1 MAKVK
6 LSKAKT
12 AIIII
17 AAIIFA
23 LLVAGGIY
31 CVATDQSPATA
42 IEAATAHQDKLVGK
56 WQSQKS
62 PGLSAYVF
70 YDDGT
75 YDSYLSTVNFSG
87 EYTVKGNKITLTNPN
102 TNAQVVYKYK
112 VKGKVLK
119 LTLMEDDKEAET
131 NAYDSV
137 DELQMK
143 TLADLIGD
151 SIKDNNA
158 LHMDYLAIMAQNS
171 VIAGDWNRAISYY
184 FELLNEDGVLNADY
198 DESRYTGE
206 LELAAKIIHNI
217 CVLYFIGLK
226 SDEFTQIKKKYDY
239 IFKLESQ
246 RTKRLVRN
254 NPAFKE
260 GFEEDFNTLCEFTTG
275 ILYYDSTHATD
286 FISGN
291 MMGAICEDSEK
302 SGKKHPANLSE
313 TVKIEDDNIDL
324 FILDNSFAFKG
335 NVITKILSDFPF
347 DENQNEETQYAE
359 ENTVSTA
366 VPVVENRLLEDD
378 LFSEL
383 ENLTGLQEVKKE
395 VSSIINLLK
404 LQKIRKEKGLP
415 ELPISRH
422 LVFSGNPGTGKTT
435 VARLLAQIYHELGVL
450 SKGQLIEVDRSGLVG
465 GYVGQT
471 AIKTQEV
478 IQQALGGVLFIDEAY
493 TLARGNDSN
502 DYGQEAIDTI
512 LKAMEDHRDDLVVI
526 VAGYPNLMERFVNSN
541 PGLKSR
547 FNKYIYFEDYTP
559 EELLEIFDSMCK
571 KSGLT
576 ATQDARDLVLK
587 HFEKEYANR
596 NETFANGREVRNFFE
611 KAVVNQANRLA
622 QESYIDDEDVATLT
636 AEDISK
642 VG

>member
-1 MAKVK
+1 MSRTRNFKPLFPTTGRMTLSVYQDLNNKYESNPQDLKVINN
-6 LSKAKT
+6 L
-12 AIIII
+12 IDVLQDY
-17 AAIIFA
+17 IF
-23 LLVAGGIY
+23 
-31 CVATDQSPATA
+31 
-42 IEAATAHQDKLVGK
+42 
-56 WQSQKS
+56 
-62 PGLSAYVF
+62 
-70 YDDGT
+70 
-75 YDSYLSTVNFSG
+75 
-87 EYTVKGNKITLTNPN
+87 
-102 TNAQVVYKYK
+102 
-112 VKGKVLK
+112 
-119 LTLMEDDKEAET
+119 
-131 NAYDSV
+131 SV
-137 DELQMK
+137 R
-143 TLADLIGD
+143 DLIAFD
-151 SIKDNNA
+151 DDNEIFENKKQAALKVMDIALSIKDNYA

-198 DESRYTGE
+198 DESYYAGE
-206 LELAAKIIHNI
+206 LELAAKIVHNI

-226 SDEFTQIKKKYDY
+226 SDEFTHIKKKYDY

-622 QESYIDDEDVATLT
+622 QESYIDDEDAATLT

>member
-1 MAKVK
+1 MSRTRNFKPLFPTTGRMTLSVYQDLNNKYESNPQDLKVINN
-6 LSKAKT
+6 L
-12 AIIII
+12 IDVLQDY
-17 AAIIFA
+17 IF
-23 LLVAGGIY
+23 
-31 CVATDQSPATA
+31 
-42 IEAATAHQDKLVGK
+42 
-56 WQSQKS
+56 
-62 PGLSAYVF
+62 
-70 YDDGT
+70 
-75 YDSYLSTVNFSG
+75 
-87 EYTVKGNKITLTNPN
+87 
-102 TNAQVVYKYK
+102 
-112 VKGKVLK
+112 
-119 LTLMEDDKEAET
+119 
-131 NAYDSV
+131 SV
-137 DELQMK
+137 R
-143 TLADLIGD
+143 DLIAFD
-151 SIKDNNA
+151 DDNEIFENKKQAALKVMDIALSIKDNYA

-198 DESRYTGE
+198 DESYYAGE
-206 LELAAKIIHNI
+206 LELAAKIVHNI
-217 CVLYFIGLK
+217 YVLYFIGLK
-226 SDEFTQIKKKYDY
+226 SDEFTHIKKKYDY

>member
-1 MAKVK
+1 MSRTRNFKPLFPTTGRMTLSVYQDLNNKYESNPQDLKVINN
-6 LSKAKT
+6 L
-12 AIIII
+12 IDVLQDY
-17 AAIIFA
+17 IF
-23 LLVAGGIY
+23 
-31 CVATDQSPATA
+31 
-42 IEAATAHQDKLVGK
+42 
-56 WQSQKS
+56 
-62 PGLSAYVF
+62 
-70 YDDGT
+70 
-75 YDSYLSTVNFSG
+75 
-87 EYTVKGNKITLTNPN
+87 
-102 TNAQVVYKYK
+102 
-112 VKGKVLK
+112 
-119 LTLMEDDKEAET
+119 
-131 NAYDSV
+131 SV
-137 DELQMK
+137 R
-143 TLADLIGD
+143 DLIAFD
-151 SIKDNNA
+151 DDNEIFENKKQAALKVMDIALSIKDNYA

-198 DESRYTGE
+198 DESYYAGE
-206 LELAAKIIHNI
+206 LELAAKIVHNI

-226 SDEFTQIKKKYDY
+226 SDEFTHIKKKYDY

-347 DENQNEETQYAE
+347 NENQNEETQYAE

>member
-1 MAKVK
+1 MSRTRNFKPLFPTTGRMTLSVYQDLNNKYESNPQDLKVINN
-6 LSKAKT
+6 L
-12 AIIII
+12 IDVLQDY
-17 AAIIFA
+17 IF
-23 LLVAGGIY
+23 
-31 CVATDQSPATA
+31 
-42 IEAATAHQDKLVGK
+42 
-56 WQSQKS
+56 
-62 PGLSAYVF
+62 
-70 YDDGT
+70 
-75 YDSYLSTVNFSG
+75 
-87 EYTVKGNKITLTNPN
+87 
-102 TNAQVVYKYK
+102 
-112 VKGKVLK
+112 
-119 LTLMEDDKEAET
+119 
-131 NAYDSV
+131 SV
-137 DELQMK
+137 R
-143 TLADLIGD
+143 DLIAFD
-151 SIKDNNA
+151 DDNEIFENKKQAALKVMDIALSIKDNYA

-198 DESRYTGE
+198 DESYYAGE
-206 LELAAKIIHNI
+206 LELAAKIVHNI

-226 SDEFTQIKKKYDY
+226 SDEFTHIKKKYDY

-526 VAGYPNLMERFVNSN
+526 VAGYPDLMERFVNSN

-571 KSGLT
+571 KSGLMEN
-576 ATQDARDLVLK
+576 ARDLVLK
-587 HFEKEYANR
+587 HFEEKYANR

>member
-1 MAKVK
+1 MSRTRNFKPLFPTTGRMTLSVYQDLNNKYESNPQDLKVINN
-6 LSKAKT
+6 L
-12 AIIII
+12 IDVLQDY
-17 AAIIFA
+17 IF
-23 LLVAGGIY
+23 
-31 CVATDQSPATA
+31 
-42 IEAATAHQDKLVGK
+42 
-56 WQSQKS
+56 
-62 PGLSAYVF
+62 
-70 YDDGT
+70 
-75 YDSYLSTVNFSG
+75 
-87 EYTVKGNKITLTNPN
+87 
-102 TNAQVVYKYK
+102 
-112 VKGKVLK
+112 
-119 LTLMEDDKEAET
+119 
-131 NAYDSV
+131 SV
-137 DELQMK
+137 R
-143 TLADLIGD
+143 DLIAFD
-151 SIKDNNA
+151 DDNEIFENKKQAALKVMDIALSIKDNYA

-198 DESRYTGE
+198 DESYYAGE
-206 LELAAKIIHNI
+206 LELAAKIVHNI

-226 SDEFTQIKKKYDY
+226 SDEFTHIKKKYDY

-636 AEDISK
+636 AEDIRK

>member
-1 MAKVK
+1 MSRTRNFKPLFPTTGRMTLSVYQDLNNKYESNPQDLKVINN
-6 LSKAKT
+6 L
-12 AIIII
+12 IDVLQDY
-17 AAIIFA
+17 IF
-23 LLVAGGIY
+23 
-31 CVATDQSPATA
+31 
-42 IEAATAHQDKLVGK
+42 
-56 WQSQKS
+56 
-62 PGLSAYVF
+62 
-70 YDDGT
+70 
-75 YDSYLSTVNFSG
+75 
-87 EYTVKGNKITLTNPN
+87 
-102 TNAQVVYKYK
+102 
-112 VKGKVLK
+112 
-119 LTLMEDDKEAET
+119 
-131 NAYDSV
+131 SV
-137 DELQMK
+137 R
-143 TLADLIGD
+143 DLIAFD
-151 SIKDNNA
+151 DDNEIFENKKQAALKVMDIALSIKDNYA

-198 DESRYTGE
+198 DESYYAGE
-206 LELAAKIIHNI
+206 LELAAKIVHNI

-226 SDEFTQIKKKYDY
+226 SDEFTHIKKKYDY

-302 SGKKHPANLSE
+302 SGQKHPANLSE

-347 DENQNEETQYAE
+347 NENQNEETQYAE

-471 AIKTQEV
+471 AIKTQGV

-512 LKAMEDHRDDLVVI
+512 LKAMEDHRDNLVVI
-526 VAGYPNLMERFVNSN
+526 VAGYPDLMERFVNSN

-576 ATQDARDLVLK
+576 ATQDTRDLVLK

-611 KAVVNQANRLA
+611 KTVVNQANRLA

>member
-1 MAKVK
+1 MSRTRNFKPLFPTTGRMTLSVYQDLNNKYESNPQDLKVINN
-6 LSKAKT
+6 L
-12 AIIII
+12 IDVLQDY
-17 AAIIFA
+17 IF
-23 LLVAGGIY
+23 
-31 CVATDQSPATA
+31 
-42 IEAATAHQDKLVGK
+42 
-56 WQSQKS
+56 
-62 PGLSAYVF
+62 
-70 YDDGT
+70 
-75 YDSYLSTVNFSG
+75 
-87 EYTVKGNKITLTNPN
+87 
-102 TNAQVVYKYK
+102 
-112 VKGKVLK
+112 
-119 LTLMEDDKEAET
+119 
-131 NAYDSV
+131 SV
-137 DELQMK
+137 R
-143 TLADLIGD
+143 DLIAFD
-151 SIKDNNA
+151 DDNEIFENKKQAALKVMDIALSIKDNYA

-198 DESRYTGE
+198 DESYYADE
-206 LELAAKIIHNI
+206 LELAAKIVHNI

-226 SDEFTQIKKKYDY
+226 SDEFTHIKKKYDY

>member
-1 MAKVK
+1 MSRTRNFKPLFPTTGRMTLSVYQDLNNKYESNPQDLKVINN
-6 LSKAKT
+6 L
-12 AIIII
+12 IDVLQDY
-17 AAIIFA
+17 IF
-23 LLVAGGIY
+23 
-31 CVATDQSPATA
+31 
-42 IEAATAHQDKLVGK
+42 
-56 WQSQKS
+56 
-62 PGLSAYVF
+62 
-70 YDDGT
+70 
-75 YDSYLSTVNFSG
+75 
-87 EYTVKGNKITLTNPN
+87 
-102 TNAQVVYKYK
+102 
-112 VKGKVLK
+112 
-119 LTLMEDDKEAET
+119 
-131 NAYDSV
+131 SV
-137 DELQMK
+137 R
-143 TLADLIGD
+143 DLIAFD
-151 SIKDNNA
+151 DDNEIFENKKQAALKVMDIALSIKDNYA

-198 DESRYTGE
+198 DESYYAGE
-206 LELAAKIIHNI
+206 LELAAKIVHNI

-226 SDEFTQIKKKYDY
+226 SDEFTHIKKKYDY

-359 ENTVSTA
+359 EFTVSTA

>member
-1 MAKVK
+1 MPHICDFKPLFPATGLFKWSITMPVYQGILQNYENNPHDLK
-6 LSKAKT
+6 CIDNVIDILQYY
-12 AIIII
+12 
-17 AAIIFA
+17 IFEDKNRIVDEDEYSDAEIFANKKQAA
-23 LLVAGGIY
+23 LLVME
-31 CVATDQSPATA
+31 VAS
-42 IEAATAHQDKLVGK
+42 
-56 WQSQKS
+56 
-62 PGLSAYVF
+62 
-70 YDDGT
+70 
-75 YDSYLSTVNFSG
+75 
-87 EYTVKGNKITLTNPN
+87 
-102 TNAQVVYKYK
+102 
-112 VKGKVLK
+112 
-119 LTLMEDDKEAET
+119 
-131 NAYDSV
+131 
-137 DELQMK
+137 
-143 TLADLIGD
+143 D

-226 SDEFTQIKKKYDY
+226 SDAFAHIKQKYDY

-246 RTKRLVRN
+246 RTKRLAQS
-254 NPAFKE
+254 NPSLKKGFK
-260 GFEEDFNTLCEFTTG
+260 GDFSTLYNFTEG
-275 ILYYDSTHATD
+275 ILYYDYTHAMGFT
-286 FISGN
+286 SGD
-291 MMGAICEDSEK
+291 MMEAICSDYEKTGQKRLPHLSSTVQIVNDNDNLYLLDSSMPSDME
-302 SGKKHPANLSE
+302 
-313 TVKIEDDNIDL
+313 
-324 FILDNSFAFKG
+324 
-335 NVITKILSDFPF
+335 VITKILTDSLFGHDQAN
-347 DENQNEETQYAE
+347 ENSVFAE
-359 ENTVSTA
+359 DADQTVLPIDKNCVLTDS
-366 VPVVENRLLEDD
+366 

-415 ELPISRH
+415 ELPVSRH

-435 VARLLAQIYHELGVL
+435 VARLLAQIYHELGIL

-471 AIKTQEV
+471 AIKTQGV

-502 DYGQEAIDTI
+502 DYGQEAIDTF
-512 LKAMEDHRDDLVVI
+512 LKAMEDNRDDLVVI
-526 VAGYPNLMERFVNSN
+526 VAGYPDLMERFVNSN

-571 KSGLT
+571 KSGLI
-576 ATQDARDLVLK
+576 ATENARDLVLK
-587 HFEKEYANR
+587 HFEEEYANR
-596 NETFANGREVRNFFE
+596 DETFANGREVRNFFE
-611 KAVVNQANRLA
+611 KTVVNQANRLA
-622 QESYIDDEDVATLT
+622 NEPYLNNEDVSTLT
-636 AEDISK
+636 AEDIM
-642 VG
+642 VE

>member
-1 MAKVK
+1 MSRTRNFKPLFPTTGRMTLSVYQDLNNKYESNPQDLKVINN
-6 LSKAKT
+6 L
-12 AIIII
+12 IDVLQDY
-17 AAIIFA
+17 IF
-23 LLVAGGIY
+23 
-31 CVATDQSPATA
+31 
-42 IEAATAHQDKLVGK
+42 
-56 WQSQKS
+56 
-62 PGLSAYVF
+62 
-70 YDDGT
+70 
-75 YDSYLSTVNFSG
+75 
-87 EYTVKGNKITLTNPN
+87 
-102 TNAQVVYKYK
+102 
-112 VKGKVLK
+112 
-119 LTLMEDDKEAET
+119 
-131 NAYDSV
+131 SV
-137 DELQMK
+137 R
-143 TLADLIGD
+143 DLIAFD
-151 SIKDNNA
+151 DDNEIFENKKQAALKVMDIALSIKDNYA

-198 DESRYTGE
+198 DESYYAGE
-206 LELAAKIIHNI
+206 LELAAKIVHNI

-226 SDEFTQIKKKYDY
+226 SDEFTHIKKKYDY

-291 MMGAICEDSEK
+291 MMGTICEDSEK

>member
-1 MAKVK
+1 MSRTRNFKPLFPTNGRMTLSVYQDLNNKYESNPQDLKVINN
-6 LSKAKT
+6 L
-12 AIIII
+12 IDVLQDY
-17 AAIIFA
+17 IF
-23 LLVAGGIY
+23 
-31 CVATDQSPATA
+31 
-42 IEAATAHQDKLVGK
+42 
-56 WQSQKS
+56 
-62 PGLSAYVF
+62 
-70 YDDGT
+70 
-75 YDSYLSTVNFSG
+75 
-87 EYTVKGNKITLTNPN
+87 
-102 TNAQVVYKYK
+102 
-112 VKGKVLK
+112 
-119 LTLMEDDKEAET
+119 
-131 NAYDSV
+131 SV
-137 DELQMK
+137 R
-143 TLADLIGD
+143 DLIAFD
-151 SIKDNNA
+151 DDNEIFENKKQAALKVMDIALSIKDNYA

-198 DESRYTGE
+198 DESYYAGE
-206 LELAAKIIHNI
+206 LELAAKIVHNI

-226 SDEFTQIKKKYDY
+226 SDEFTHIKKKYDY

>member
-1 MAKVK
+1 MSRTRNFKPLFPTTGRMTLSVYQDLNNKYESNPQDLKVINN
-6 LSKAKT
+6 L
-12 AIIII
+12 IDVLQDY
-17 AAIIFA
+17 IF
-23 LLVAGGIY
+23 
-31 CVATDQSPATA
+31 
-42 IEAATAHQDKLVGK
+42 
-56 WQSQKS
+56 
-62 PGLSAYVF
+62 
-70 YDDGT
+70 
-75 YDSYLSTVNFSG
+75 
-87 EYTVKGNKITLTNPN
+87 
-102 TNAQVVYKYK
+102 
-112 VKGKVLK
+112 
-119 LTLMEDDKEAET
+119 
-131 NAYDSV
+131 SV
-137 DELQMK
+137 R
-143 TLADLIGD
+143 DLIAFD
-151 SIKDNNA
+151 DDNEIFENKKQAELKVMDIALSIKDNYA

-198 DESRYTGE
+198 DESYYAGE
-206 LELAAKIIHNI
+206 LELAAKIVHNI

-226 SDEFTQIKKKYDY
+226 SDEFTHIKKKYDY

>member
-1 MAKVK
+1 MSRTRNFKPLFPTTGRMTLSVYQDLNNKYESNPQDLKVINN
-6 LSKAKT
+6 L
-12 AIIII
+12 IDVLQDY
-17 AAIIFA
+17 IF
-23 LLVAGGIY
+23 
-31 CVATDQSPATA
+31 
-42 IEAATAHQDKLVGK
+42 
-56 WQSQKS
+56 
-62 PGLSAYVF
+62 
-70 YDDGT
+70 
-75 YDSYLSTVNFSG
+75 
-87 EYTVKGNKITLTNPN
+87 
-102 TNAQVVYKYK
+102 
-112 VKGKVLK
+112 
-119 LTLMEDDKEAET
+119 
-131 NAYDSV
+131 SV
-137 DELQMK
+137 R
-143 TLADLIGD
+143 DLIAFD
-151 SIKDNNA
+151 DDNEIIENKKQAALKVMDIALSIKDNYA

-198 DESRYTGE
+198 DESYYAGE
-206 LELAAKIIHNI
+206 LELAAKIVHNI

-226 SDEFTQIKKKYDY
+226 SDEFTHIKKKYDY

-302 SGKKHPANLSE
+302 SGQKHPANLSE

-347 DENQNEETQYAE
+347 NENQNEETQYAE

-471 AIKTQEV
+471 AIKTQGV

-512 LKAMEDHRDDLVVI
+512 LKAMEDHRDNLVVI
-526 VAGYPNLMERFVNSN
+526 VAGYPDLMERFVNSN

-576 ATQDARDLVLK
+576 ATQDTRDLVLK

-611 KAVVNQANRLA
+611 KTVVNQANRLA
-622 QESYIDDEDVATLT
+622 IESNIDDEDVSTLT
-636 AEDISK
+636 AEDVMLTK
-642 VG
+642 

>member
-1 MAKVK
+1 MSKTRNFKPLFPTTGRMTLSVYQDLNNKYESNPQDLKVINN
-6 LSKAKT
+6 L
-12 AIIII
+12 IDVLQDY
-17 AAIIFA
+17 IF
-23 LLVAGGIY
+23 
-31 CVATDQSPATA
+31 
-42 IEAATAHQDKLVGK
+42 
-56 WQSQKS
+56 
-62 PGLSAYVF
+62 
-70 YDDGT
+70 
-75 YDSYLSTVNFSG
+75 
-87 EYTVKGNKITLTNPN
+87 
-102 TNAQVVYKYK
+102 
-112 VKGKVLK
+112 
-119 LTLMEDDKEAET
+119 
-131 NAYDSV
+131 SV
-137 DELQMK
+137 R
-143 TLADLIGD
+143 DLIAFD
-151 SIKDNNA
+151 DDNEIFENKKQAALKVMDIALSIKDNYA

-198 DESRYTGE
+198 DESYYAGE
-206 LELAAKIIHNI
+206 LELAAKIVHNI

-226 SDEFTQIKKKYDY
+226 SDEFTHIKKKYDY

-302 SGKKHPANLSE
+302 SGQKHPANLSE

-359 ENTVSTA
+359 ENTVSTV

-435 VARLLAQIYHELGVL
+435 IARLLAQIYHELGVL

-471 AIKTQEV
+471 AIKTQGV

-526 VAGYPNLMERFVNSN
+526 VAGYPDLMERFVNSN

-571 KSGLT
+571 KSGLI
-576 ATQDARDLVLK
+576 ATENARDLVLK
-587 HFEKEYANR
+587 HFEEKYANR

>member
-1 MAKVK
+1 MSRTRNFKPLFPTTGRMTLSVYQDLNNKYESNPQDLKVINN
-6 LSKAKT
+6 L
-12 AIIII
+12 IDVLQDY
-17 AAIIFA
+17 IF
-23 LLVAGGIY
+23 
-31 CVATDQSPATA
+31 
-42 IEAATAHQDKLVGK
+42 
-56 WQSQKS
+56 
-62 PGLSAYVF
+62 
-70 YDDGT
+70 
-75 YDSYLSTVNFSG
+75 
-87 EYTVKGNKITLTNPN
+87 
-102 TNAQVVYKYK
+102 
-112 VKGKVLK
+112 
-119 LTLMEDDKEAET
+119 
-131 NAYDSV
+131 SV
-137 DELQMK
+137 R
-143 TLADLIGD
+143 DLIAFD
-151 SIKDNNA
+151 DDNEIFENKKQAALKVMDIALSIKDNYA

-198 DESRYTGE
+198 DESYYAGE
-206 LELAAKIIHNI
+206 LELAAKIVHNI

-226 SDEFTQIKKKYDY
+226 SDEFTHIKKKYDY

-260 GFEEDFNTLCEFTTG
+260 GFEENFNTLCEFTTG

-302 SGKKHPANLSE
+302 SGQKHPANLSE

-347 DENQNEETQYAE
+347 NENQNEETQYAE

-450 SKGQLIEVDRSGLVG
+450 SEGQLIEVDRSGLVG

-471 AIKTQEV
+471 AIKTQGV

-526 VAGYPNLMERFVNSN
+526 VAGYPDLMERFVNSN

-571 KSGLT
+571 KSGLI
-576 ATQDARDLVLK
+576 ATKNARDLVLK
-587 HFEKEYANR
+587 HFEEEYANR
-596 NETFANGREVRNFFE
+596 DKTFANGREVRNFFE
-611 KAVVNQANRLA
+611 KTVVNQANRLA

>member
-1 MAKVK
+1 MSRTRNFKPLFPTTGRMTLSVYQDLNNKYESNPQDLKVINN
-6 LSKAKT
+6 L
-12 AIIII
+12 IDVLQDY
-17 AAIIFA
+17 IF
-23 LLVAGGIY
+23 
-31 CVATDQSPATA
+31 
-42 IEAATAHQDKLVGK
+42 
-56 WQSQKS
+56 
-62 PGLSAYVF
+62 
-70 YDDGT
+70 
-75 YDSYLSTVNFSG
+75 
-87 EYTVKGNKITLTNPN
+87 
-102 TNAQVVYKYK
+102 
-112 VKGKVLK
+112 
-119 LTLMEDDKEAET
+119 
-131 NAYDSV
+131 SV
-137 DELQMK
+137 R
-143 TLADLIGD
+143 DLIAFD
-151 SIKDNNA
+151 DDNEIFENKKQAALKVMDIALSIKDNYA

-198 DESRYTGE
+198 DESYYAGE
-206 LELAAKIIHNI
+206 LELAAKIVHNI

-226 SDEFTQIKKKYDY
+226 SDEFTHIKKKYDY

-596 NETFANGREVRNFFE
+596 NETFANGCEVRNFFE

>member
-1 MAKVK
+1 MSRTRNFKPLFPTTGRMTLSVYQDLNNKYESNPQDLKVINN
-6 LSKAKT
+6 L
-12 AIIII
+12 IDVLQDY
-17 AAIIFA
+17 IF
-23 LLVAGGIY
+23 
-31 CVATDQSPATA
+31 
-42 IEAATAHQDKLVGK
+42 
-56 WQSQKS
+56 
-62 PGLSAYVF
+62 
-70 YDDGT
+70 
-75 YDSYLSTVNFSG
+75 
-87 EYTVKGNKITLTNPN
+87 
-102 TNAQVVYKYK
+102 
-112 VKGKVLK
+112 
-119 LTLMEDDKEAET
+119 
-131 NAYDSV
+131 SV
-137 DELQMK
+137 R
-143 TLADLIGD
+143 DLIAFD
-151 SIKDNNA
+151 DDNEIFENKKQATLKVMDIALSIKDNYA

-198 DESRYTGE
+198 DESYYAGE
-206 LELAAKIIHNI
+206 LELAAKIVHNI

-226 SDEFTQIKKKYDY
+226 SDEFTHIKKKYDY

-302 SGKKHPANLSE
+302 SGQKHPANLSE

-347 DENQNEETQYAE
+347 NENQNEETQYAE

-471 AIKTQEV
+471 AIKTQGV

-512 LKAMEDHRDDLVVI
+512 LKAMEDHRDNLVVI
-526 VAGYPNLMERFVNSN
+526 VAGYPDLMERFVNSN

-576 ATQDARDLVLK
+576 ATQDTRDLVLK

-611 KAVVNQANRLA
+611 KTVVNQANRLA
-622 QESYIDDEDVATLT
+622 IESNIDDEDVSTLT
-636 AEDISK
+636 AEDVMLTK
-642 VG
+642 

>member
-1 MAKVK
+1 MSRTRNFKPLFPTTGRMTLSVYQDLNNKYESNPQDLKVINN
-6 LSKAKT
+6 L
-12 AIIII
+12 IDVLQDY
-17 AAIIFA
+17 IF
-23 LLVAGGIY
+23 
-31 CVATDQSPATA
+31 
-42 IEAATAHQDKLVGK
+42 
-56 WQSQKS
+56 
-62 PGLSAYVF
+62 
-70 YDDGT
+70 
-75 YDSYLSTVNFSG
+75 
-87 EYTVKGNKITLTNPN
+87 
-102 TNAQVVYKYK
+102 
-112 VKGKVLK
+112 
-119 LTLMEDDKEAET
+119 
-131 NAYDSV
+131 SV
-137 DELQMK
+137 R
-143 TLADLIGD
+143 DLIAFD
-151 SIKDNNA
+151 DDNEIFENKKQAALKVMDIALSIKDNYA

-198 DESRYTGE
+198 DESYYAGE
-206 LELAAKIIHNI
+206 LELAAKIVHNI

-226 SDEFTQIKKKYDY
+226 SDEFTHIKKKYDY

-291 MMGAICEDSEK
+291 MMGAICEDSKK
-302 SGKKHPANLSE
+302 SGQKHPANLSE

-359 ENTVSTA
+359 ENTVSTV
-366 VPVVENRLLEDD
+366 VPVVENRLLEDN

-471 AIKTQEV
+471 AIKTQGV

-502 DYGQEAIDTI
+502 DYGQEAIDTM

-526 VAGYPNLMERFVNSN
+526 VAGYPDLMERFVNSN

>member
-1 MAKVK
+1 MSRTRNFKPLFPTTGRMTLSVYQDLNNKYESNPQDLKVINN
-6 LSKAKT
+6 L
-12 AIIII
+12 IDVLQDY
-17 AAIIFA
+17 IF
-23 LLVAGGIY
+23 
-31 CVATDQSPATA
+31 
-42 IEAATAHQDKLVGK
+42 
-56 WQSQKS
+56 
-62 PGLSAYVF
+62 
-70 YDDGT
+70 
-75 YDSYLSTVNFSG
+75 
-87 EYTVKGNKITLTNPN
+87 
-102 TNAQVVYKYK
+102 
-112 VKGKVLK
+112 
-119 LTLMEDDKEAET
+119 
-131 NAYDSV
+131 SV
-137 DELQMK
+137 R
-143 TLADLIGD
+143 DLIAFD
-151 SIKDNNA
+151 DDNEIFENKKQAALKVMDIALSIKDNYA

-198 DESRYTGE
+198 DESYYAGE
-206 LELAAKIIHNI
+206 LELAAKIVHNI

-226 SDEFTQIKKKYDY
+226 SDEFTHIKKKYDY

-260 GFEEDFNTLCEFTTG
+260 GFEENFNTLCEFTTG

-302 SGKKHPANLSE
+302 SGQKHPANLSE

-347 DENQNEETQYAE
+347 NENQNEETQYAE

-471 AIKTQEV
+471 AIKTQGV

-502 DYGQEAIDTI
+502 DYGKEAIDTI

-526 VAGYPNLMERFVNSN
+526 VAGYPDLMERFVNSN

-571 KSGLT
+571 KSGLI
-576 ATQDARDLVLK
+576 ATKNARDLVLK
-587 HFEKEYANR
+587 HFEEEYANR
-596 NETFANGREVRNFFE
+596 DKTFANGREVRNFFE
-611 KAVVNQANRLA
+611 KTVVNQANRLA

>member
-1 MAKVK
+1 MSRARNFKPLFPTTGRMTLSVYQDLNNKYESNPQDLKVINN
-6 LSKAKT
+6 L
-12 AIIII
+12 IDVLQDY
-17 AAIIFA
+17 IF
-23 LLVAGGIY
+23 
-31 CVATDQSPATA
+31 
-42 IEAATAHQDKLVGK
+42 
-56 WQSQKS
+56 
-62 PGLSAYVF
+62 
-70 YDDGT
+70 
-75 YDSYLSTVNFSG
+75 
-87 EYTVKGNKITLTNPN
+87 
-102 TNAQVVYKYK
+102 
-112 VKGKVLK
+112 
-119 LTLMEDDKEAET
+119 
-131 NAYDSV
+131 SV
-137 DELQMK
+137 R
-143 TLADLIGD
+143 DLIAFD
-151 SIKDNNA
+151 DDNEIFENKKQAALKVMDIALSIKDNYA

-198 DESRYTGE
+198 DESYYAGE
-206 LELAAKIIHNI
+206 LELAAKIVHNI

-226 SDEFTQIKKKYDY
+226 SDEFTHIKKKYDY

-260 GFEEDFNTLCEFTTG
+260 GFEENFNTLCEFTTG

-302 SGKKHPANLSE
+302 SGQKHPANLSE

-347 DENQNEETQYAE
+347 NENQNEETQYAE

-471 AIKTQEV
+471 AIKTQGV

-526 VAGYPNLMERFVNSN
+526 VAGYPDLMERFVNSN

-571 KSGLT
+571 KSGLI
-576 ATQDARDLVLK
+576 ATKNARDLVLK
-587 HFEKEYANR
+587 HFEEEYANR
-596 NETFANGREVRNFFE
+596 DKTFANGREVRNFFE
-611 KAVVNQANRLA
+611 KTVVNQANRLA

>member
-1 MAKVK
+1 MSRTRNFKPLFPTTGRMTLSVYQDLNNKYESNPQDLKVINN
-6 LSKAKT
+6 L
-12 AIIII
+12 IDVLQDY
-17 AAIIFA
+17 IF
-23 LLVAGGIY
+23 
-31 CVATDQSPATA
+31 
-42 IEAATAHQDKLVGK
+42 
-56 WQSQKS
+56 
-62 PGLSAYVF
+62 
-70 YDDGT
+70 
-75 YDSYLSTVNFSG
+75 
-87 EYTVKGNKITLTNPN
+87 
-102 TNAQVVYKYK
+102 
-112 VKGKVLK
+112 
-119 LTLMEDDKEAET
+119 
-131 NAYDSV
+131 SV
-137 DELQMK
+137 R
-143 TLADLIGD
+143 DLIAFD
-151 SIKDNNA
+151 DDNEIFENKKQAALKVMDIALSIKDNYA

-198 DESRYTGE
+198 DESYYAGE
-206 LELAAKIIHNI
+206 LELAAKIVHNI

-226 SDEFTQIKKKYDY
+226 SDEFTHIKKKYDY

-302 SGKKHPANLSE
+302 SGQKHPANLSE
-313 TVKIEDDNIDL
+313 TVKIEDDDIDL

-359 ENTVSTA
+359 ENTVSTV

-471 AIKTQEV
+471 AIKTQGV

-526 VAGYPNLMERFVNSN
+526 VAGYPDLMERFVNSN

-571 KSGLT
+571 KSGLI
-576 ATQDARDLVLK
+576 ATENARDLVLK
-587 HFEKEYANR
+587 HFEEKYANR

-622 QESYIDDEDVATLT
+622 LELNVDDEDVSTLT
-636 AEDISK
+636 AEDVMLAK
-642 VG
+642 

>member
-1 MAKVK
+1 MSRTRNFKPLFPTTGRMTLSVYQDLNNKYESNPQDLKVINN
-6 LSKAKT
+6 L
-12 AIIII
+12 IDVLQDY
-17 AAIIFA
+17 IF
-23 LLVAGGIY
+23 
-31 CVATDQSPATA
+31 
-42 IEAATAHQDKLVGK
+42 
-56 WQSQKS
+56 
-62 PGLSAYVF
+62 
-70 YDDGT
+70 
-75 YDSYLSTVNFSG
+75 
-87 EYTVKGNKITLTNPN
+87 
-102 TNAQVVYKYK
+102 
-112 VKGKVLK
+112 
-119 LTLMEDDKEAET
+119 
-131 NAYDSV
+131 SV
-137 DELQMK
+137 R
-143 TLADLIGD
+143 DLIAFD
-151 SIKDNNA
+151 DDNEIFENKKQAALKVMDIALSIKDNYA

-198 DESRYTGE
+198 DESYYAGE
-206 LELAAKIIHNI
+206 LELAAKIVHNI

-226 SDEFTQIKKKYDY
+226 SDEFTHIKKKYDY

-260 GFEEDFNTLCEFTTG
+260 GFEENFNTLCEFTTG

-302 SGKKHPANLSE
+302 SGQKHPANLSE

-347 DENQNEETQYAE
+347 NENQNEETQYAE

-471 AIKTQEV
+471 AIKTQGV

-502 DYGQEAIDTI
+502 DQGQEAIDTI

-526 VAGYPNLMERFVNSN
+526 VAGYPDLMERFVNSN

-571 KSGLT
+571 KSGLI
-576 ATQDARDLVLK
+576 ATKNARDLVLK
-587 HFEKEYANR
+587 HFEEEYANR
-596 NETFANGREVRNFFE
+596 DKTFANGREVRNFFE
-611 KAVVNQANRLA
+611 KTVVNQANRLA

>member
-1 MAKVK
+1 MSRTRNFKPLFPTTGRMTLSVYQDLNNKYESNPQDLKVINN
-6 LSKAKT
+6 L
-12 AIIII
+12 IDVLQDY
-17 AAIIFA
+17 IF
-23 LLVAGGIY
+23 
-31 CVATDQSPATA
+31 
-42 IEAATAHQDKLVGK
+42 
-56 WQSQKS
+56 
-62 PGLSAYVF
+62 
-70 YDDGT
+70 
-75 YDSYLSTVNFSG
+75 
-87 EYTVKGNKITLTNPN
+87 
-102 TNAQVVYKYK
+102 
-112 VKGKVLK
+112 
-119 LTLMEDDKEAET
+119 
-131 NAYDSV
+131 SV
-137 DELQMK
+137 R
-143 TLADLIGD
+143 DLIAFD
-151 SIKDNNA
+151 DDNEIFENKKQAALKVMDIALSIKDNYA

-198 DESRYTGE
+198 DESYYAGE
-206 LELAAKIIHNI
+206 LELAAKIVHNI

-226 SDEFTQIKKKYDY
+226 SDEFTHIKKKYDY

-559 EELLEIFDSMCK
+559 EELLEFFDSMCK

>member
-1 MAKVK
+1 MSKTRNFKPLFPTTGRMTLSVYQDLNNKYESNPQDLKVINN
-6 LSKAKT
+6 L
-12 AIIII
+12 IDVLQDY
-17 AAIIFA
+17 IF
-23 LLVAGGIY
+23 
-31 CVATDQSPATA
+31 
-42 IEAATAHQDKLVGK
+42 
-56 WQSQKS
+56 
-62 PGLSAYVF
+62 
-70 YDDGT
+70 
-75 YDSYLSTVNFSG
+75 
-87 EYTVKGNKITLTNPN
+87 
-102 TNAQVVYKYK
+102 
-112 VKGKVLK
+112 
-119 LTLMEDDKEAET
+119 
-131 NAYDSV
+131 SV
-137 DELQMK
+137 R
-143 TLADLIGD
+143 DLIAFD
-151 SIKDNNA
+151 DDNEIFENKKQAALKVMDIALSIKDNYA

-198 DESRYTGE
+198 DESYYAGE
-206 LELAAKIIHNI
+206 LELAAKIVHNI

-226 SDEFTQIKKKYDY
+226 SDEFTHIKKKYDY

-302 SGKKHPANLSE
+302 SGQKHPANLSE

-359 ENTVSTA
+359 ENTVSTV

-471 AIKTQEV
+471 AIKTQGV

-526 VAGYPNLMERFVNSN
+526 VAGYPDLMERFVNSN

-547 FNKYIYFEDYTP
+547 FNKFIYFEDYTP

-571 KSGLT
+571 KSGLI
-576 ATQDARDLVLK
+576 ATENARDLVLK
-587 HFEKEYANR
+587 HFEEKYANR

>member
-1 MAKVK
+1 MSRTRNFKPLFPTTGRMTLSVYQDLNNKYESNPQDLKVINN
-6 LSKAKT
+6 L
-12 AIIII
+12 IDVLQDY
-17 AAIIFA
+17 IF
-23 LLVAGGIY
+23 
-31 CVATDQSPATA
+31 
-42 IEAATAHQDKLVGK
+42 
-56 WQSQKS
+56 
-62 PGLSAYVF
+62 
-70 YDDGT
+70 
-75 YDSYLSTVNFSG
+75 
-87 EYTVKGNKITLTNPN
+87 
-102 TNAQVVYKYK
+102 
-112 VKGKVLK
+112 
-119 LTLMEDDKEAET
+119 
-131 NAYDSV
+131 SV
-137 DELQMK
+137 R
-143 TLADLIGD
+143 DLIAFD
-151 SIKDNNA
+151 DDNEIFENKKQAALKVMDIALSIKDNYA

-198 DESRYTGE
+198 DESYYAGE
-206 LELAAKIIHNI
+206 LELAAKIVHNI

-226 SDEFTQIKKKYDY
+226 SDEFTHIKKKYDY

-559 EELLEIFDSMCK
+559 EELLEILDSMCK

>member
-1 MAKVK
+1 MSRTRNFKPLFPTTGRMTLSVYQDLNNKYESNPQDLKVINN
-6 LSKAKT
+6 L
-12 AIIII
+12 IDVLQDY
-17 AAIIFA
+17 IF
-23 LLVAGGIY
+23 
-31 CVATDQSPATA
+31 
-42 IEAATAHQDKLVGK
+42 
-56 WQSQKS
+56 
-62 PGLSAYVF
+62 
-70 YDDGT
+70 
-75 YDSYLSTVNFSG
+75 TVR
-87 EYTVKGNKITLTNPN
+87 
-102 TNAQVVYKYK
+102 
-112 VKGKVLK
+112 
-119 LTLMEDDKEAET
+119 
-131 NAYDSV
+131 
-137 DELQMK
+137 
-143 TLADLIGD
+143 DLIAFD
-151 SIKDNNA
+151 DDNEIFENKKQAALKVMDIALSIKDNYA

-198 DESRYTGE
+198 DESYYAGE
-206 LELAAKIIHNI
+206 LELAAKIVHNI

-226 SDEFTQIKKKYDY
+226 SDEFTHIKKKYDY

-395 VSSIINLLK
+395 VSSVINLLK

-636 AEDISK
+636 AEDICK

>member
-1 MAKVK
+1 MSKTRNFKPLFPTTGRMTLSVYQDLNNKYESNPQDLKVINN
-6 LSKAKT
+6 L
-12 AIIII
+12 IDVLQDY
-17 AAIIFA
+17 IF
-23 LLVAGGIY
+23 
-31 CVATDQSPATA
+31 
-42 IEAATAHQDKLVGK
+42 
-56 WQSQKS
+56 
-62 PGLSAYVF
+62 
-70 YDDGT
+70 
-75 YDSYLSTVNFSG
+75 
-87 EYTVKGNKITLTNPN
+87 
-102 TNAQVVYKYK
+102 
-112 VKGKVLK
+112 
-119 LTLMEDDKEAET
+119 
-131 NAYDSV
+131 SV
-137 DELQMK
+137 R
-143 TLADLIGD
+143 DLIAFD
-151 SIKDNNA
+151 DDNEIFENKKQAALKVMDIALSIKDNYA

-198 DESRYTGE
+198 DESYYAGE
-206 LELAAKIIHNI
+206 LELAAKIVHNI

-226 SDEFTQIKKKYDY
+226 SDEFTHIKKKYDY

-286 FISGN
+286 FIAGN

-302 SGKKHPANLSE
+302 SGQKHPANLSE

-359 ENTVSTA
+359 ENTVSTV

-471 AIKTQEV
+471 AIKTQGV

-526 VAGYPNLMERFVNSN
+526 VAGYPDLMERFVNSN

-571 KSGLT
+571 KSGLI
-576 ATQDARDLVLK
+576 ATENARDLVLK
-587 HFEKEYANR
+587 HFEEKYANR

>member
-1 MAKVK
+1 MSRTRNFKPLFPTTGRMTLSVYQDLNNKYESNPQDLKVINN
-6 LSKAKT
+6 L
-12 AIIII
+12 IDVLQDY
-17 AAIIFA
+17 IF
-23 LLVAGGIY
+23 
-31 CVATDQSPATA
+31 
-42 IEAATAHQDKLVGK
+42 
-56 WQSQKS
+56 
-62 PGLSAYVF
+62 
-70 YDDGT
+70 
-75 YDSYLSTVNFSG
+75 
-87 EYTVKGNKITLTNPN
+87 
-102 TNAQVVYKYK
+102 
-112 VKGKVLK
+112 
-119 LTLMEDDKEAET
+119 
-131 NAYDSV
+131 SV
-137 DELQMK
+137 R
-143 TLADLIGD
+143 DLIAFD
-151 SIKDNNA
+151 DDNEIFENKKQAALKVMDIALSIKDNYA

-198 DESRYTGE
+198 DESYYAGE
-206 LELAAKIIHNI
+206 LELAAKIVHNI

-226 SDEFTQIKKKYDY
+226 SDEFTHIKKKYDY

-302 SGKKHPANLSE
+302 SGQKHPANLSE

-359 ENTVSTA
+359 ENTVSTV

-471 AIKTQEV
+471 AIKTQGV

-526 VAGYPNLMERFVNSN
+526 VAGYPDLMERFVNSN

-571 KSGLT
+571 KAGLI
-576 ATQDARDLVLK
+576 ATETARDLVLK

-596 NETFANGREVRNFFE
+596 DETFANGREVRNFFE

-622 QESYIDDEDVATLT
+622 LELNIDDEDVSTLT
-636 AEDISK
+636 DEDVMLAK
-642 VG
+642 

>member
-1 MAKVK
+1 M
-6 LSKAKT
+6 
-12 AIIII
+12 
-17 AAIIFA
+17 
-23 LLVAGGIY
+23 
-31 CVATDQSPATA
+31 
-42 IEAATAHQDKLVGK
+42 
-56 WQSQKS
+56 
-62 PGLSAYVF
+62 
-70 YDDGT
+70 
-75 YDSYLSTVNFSG
+75 
-87 EYTVKGNKITLTNPN
+87 ITLTC
-102 TNAQVVYKYK
+102 
-112 VKGKVLK
+112 L
-119 LTLMEDDKEAET
+119 
-131 NAYDSV
+131 S
-137 DELQMK
+137 
-143 TLADLIGD
+143 LI
-151 SIKDNNA
+151 IL
-158 LHMDYLAIMAQNS
+158 LHLRECYN
-171 VIAGDWNRAISYY
+171 
-184 FELLNEDGVLNADY
+184 
-198 DESRYTGE
+198 
-206 LELAAKIIHNI
+206 
-217 CVLYFIGLK
+217 
-226 SDEFTQIKKKYDY
+226 
-239 IFKLESQ
+239 
-246 RTKRLVRN
+246 
-254 NPAFKE
+254 
-260 GFEEDFNTLCEFTTG
+260 
-275 ILYYDSTHATD
+275 
-286 FISGN
+286 
-291 MMGAICEDSEK
+291 
-302 SGKKHPANLSE
+302 
-313 TVKIEDDNIDL
+313 
-324 FILDNSFAFKG
+324 
-335 NVITKILSDFPF
+335 KILSDFPF

>member
-1 MAKVK
+1 MSRTRNFKPLFPTTGRMTLSVYQDLNNKYESNPQDLKVINN
-6 LSKAKT
+6 L
-12 AIIII
+12 IDVLQDY
-17 AAIIFA
+17 IF
-23 LLVAGGIY
+23 
-31 CVATDQSPATA
+31 
-42 IEAATAHQDKLVGK
+42 
-56 WQSQKS
+56 
-62 PGLSAYVF
+62 
-70 YDDGT
+70 
-75 YDSYLSTVNFSG
+75 
-87 EYTVKGNKITLTNPN
+87 
-102 TNAQVVYKYK
+102 
-112 VKGKVLK
+112 
-119 LTLMEDDKEAET
+119 
-131 NAYDSV
+131 SV
-137 DELQMK
+137 R
-143 TLADLIGD
+143 DLIAFD
-151 SIKDNNA
+151 DDNEIFENKKQAALKVMDIALSIKDNYA

-198 DESRYTGE
+198 DESYYAGE
-206 LELAAKIIHNI
+206 LELAAKIVHNI

-226 SDEFTQIKKKYDY
+226 SDEFTHIKKKYDY

-260 GFEEDFNTLCEFTTG
+260 GFEENFNTLCEFTTG

-302 SGKKHPANLSE
+302 SGQKHPANLSE

-347 DENQNEETQYAE
+347 NENQNEETQYAE

-422 LVFSGNPGTGKTT
+422 LVFSGNPGTGKT

-471 AIKTQEV
+471 AIKTQGV

-526 VAGYPNLMERFVNSN
+526 VAGYPDLMERFVNSN

-571 KSGLT
+571 KSGLI
-576 ATQDARDLVLK
+576 ATKNARDLVLK
-587 HFEKEYANR
+587 HFEEEYANR
-596 NETFANGREVRNFFE
+596 DKTFANGREVRNFFE
-611 KAVVNQANRLA
+611 KTVVNQANRLA